1 VAHVITRLIR
11 GGAQEN
17 TLYSVIGHG
26 RTGRFDA
33 DLVTGPT
40 WGTEG
45 SLVEMARDHGVSMKL
60 VPSLLREINPVLDP
74 VALAHLATL
83 FRRGRYDIVH
93 THSSKAGIL
102 GRVAARMARVPIIV
116 HTVHGW
122 GFNERQSE
130 RVRNTYIRLER
141 YCARFT
147 DALVTVTPLMNEKGL
162 RFGVGEESQFVT
174 IRSGIEIDRYASP
187 SRDRASMRAE
197 LGIPPDAPVVGSVM
211 RLSPPKA
218 PHVIIE
224 ATHDLLAVH
233 PELRV
238 VIVGDGT
245 QRARVEGLIRKLGLE
260 ERVILTGLRTDVGDL
275 LGAFDVFVLPTYWE
289 GLPRVIP
296 QAMAASLPVVA
307 SDVDGNAEIVEPGVN
322 GLLVP
327 PDDRAG
333 FARAILEILGDPAT
347 ARRMGE
353 AGRRCADAFHVD
365 RMVADIE
372 VLYDRLLGRAGPDS
386 SSSGPPRARVTPGA
400 SP

>member
-26 RTGRFDA
+26 RNGRYEA

-45 SLVEMARDHGVSMKL
+45 SLVGMAEEHDVRMKL

-74 VALAHLATL
+74 VALTHLATL
-83 FRRGRYDIVH
+83 FRRGGYDIVH

-102 GRVAARMARVPIIV
+102 GRVAARMARIPIIV

-130 RVRNTYIRLER
+130 TVRRAYVRLER
-141 YCARFT
+141 HCARFT
-147 DALVTVTPLMNEKGL
+147 DALITVTPRMNEKGL
-162 RFGVGEESQFVT
+162 RFGVGEEAQFVT
-174 IRSGIEIDRYASP
+174 IRSGIEIDRYANP
-187 SRDRASMRAE
+187 DRDRASMRDE

-224 ATHDLLAVH
+224 ATGDLLAVH
-233 PELRV
+233 PDLRV

-245 QRARVEGLIRKLGLE
+245 QRAKVEALIAKLGLE

-333 FARAILEILGDPAT
+333 FARAILEILDDPAT

-353 AGRRCADAFHVD
+353 AGRQAAEAFDVD

-372 VLYDRLLGRAGPDS
+372 ALYDGLLASVSPSAGSPQA
-386 SSSGPPRARVTPGA
+386 GATPGS